1 MKTLTLEEVFA
12 PLSVTCR
19 ILGMIPLSTKNGRL
33 EFSKPA
39 LLQTFAFLTT
49 GTVLT
54 AMFIVNF
61 HKYVP
66 YVPSKHN
73 VMIKTAIMLRNSGS
87 MVVTLL
93 VVLSGYRNYFKLR
106 DIKNTIST
114 VDLKLVRMEG
124 GECLA
129 QDNYKKH
136 KYLIKS
142 LVFLNLVVVV
152 GTEICTVLIRGHF
165 SFVQILIVVYPQCII
180 RTLNA
185 TFYLFS
191 SIIQTRFKM
200 INRLFSTRFS
210 KHQRNCFFEN
220 VTHIVSLHQ
229 VLVKLCAELNSIFS
243 LLLLLWITW
252 MFLLMIGDLH
262 VAIYIL
268 LFNQFQKLANV
279 FTIALKNCV
288 IYVLDLCYL
297 SRRCAALSYEVRS
310 KITHLCRTRSSNVP
324 DQSYQNPTNQ
334 QRTTC

>member
-243 LLLLLWITW
+243 PS
-252 MFLLMIGDLH
+252 
-262 VAIYIL
+262 V
-268 LFNQFQKLANV
+268 
-279 FTIALKNCV
+279 
-288 IYVLDLCYL
+288 
-297 SRRCAALSYEVRS
+297 AALDHMDVSTYDRGPPCCDIHTPFQSVPKTCKCFHYRT
-310 KITHLCRTRSSNVP
+310 KKLCHLCVRFVLPIEKMRRFELRGTF
-324 DQSYQNPTNQ
+324 QNYTLVQN
-334 QRTTC
+334 